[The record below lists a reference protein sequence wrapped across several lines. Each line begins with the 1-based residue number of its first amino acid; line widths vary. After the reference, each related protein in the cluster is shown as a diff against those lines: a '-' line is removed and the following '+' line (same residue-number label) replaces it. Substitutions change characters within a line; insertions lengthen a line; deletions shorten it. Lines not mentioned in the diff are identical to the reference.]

1 MTGLGWLLIITL
13 VVGGAYLLT
22 RKPRPA
28 VILPKPK
35 PVTPGTPEVPVEE
48 APGIFYGGFWNS
60 PYFDEGGI
68 QHFGTHRR
76 EIGCEPFVTLKGFEP
91 RGYSKALNK
100 GEAHEVN
107 IRAVHRENGKP
118 MAIYLDGM
126 GLRVDER
133 WTAEDLFDFYALAE
147 RPGQG
152 KPTSCNPQIQAIYD
166 ATWAAF
172 EKAQAE
178 LDTQLDPLP
187 AAVPNKV
194 PPTALATDAAT
205 LATAKAGCGTSGC
218 VVIPVSGGAIPAN
231 CEWIDWDFRFRL
243 TAHPE
248 IQKHWRQSTP
258 VLLKVCNPAPA
269 AT

>member
-1 MTGLGWLLIITL
+1 MTGLGWLLVITL

-22 RKPRPA
+22 RKRRPA
-28 VILPKPK
+28 VIPPKPI
-35 PVTPGTPEVPVEE
+35 TPGTLESPVEE
-48 APGIFYGGFWNS
+48 SPGIFYGAFWNV

-76 EIGCEPFVTLKGFEP
+76 EIGCKPFLTLKGFEP
-91 RGYSKALNK
+91 RGYSEALNK

-133 WTAEDLFDFYALAE
+133 WTDEDLFDFNPLSE

-152 KPTSCNPQIQAIYD
+152 KPTNCNPQIQAIYD

-187 AAVPNKV
+187 AAIPNKV
-194 PPTALATDAAT
+194 PPTALTTD
-205 LATAKAGCGTSGC
+205 ATAKAGCGTGGC
-218 VVIPVSGGAIPAN
+218 VVIPVSGGAIPAA

-248 IQKHWRQSTP
+248 IQRHWRQSTP